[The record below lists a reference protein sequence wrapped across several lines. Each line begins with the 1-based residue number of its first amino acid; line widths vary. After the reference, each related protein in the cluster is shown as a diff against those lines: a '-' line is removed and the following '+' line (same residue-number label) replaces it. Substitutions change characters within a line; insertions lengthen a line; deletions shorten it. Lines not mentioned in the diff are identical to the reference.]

1 MLIPLQNILSLF
13 TLMYDKITNQAAAF
27 HSFFFTTLLVIRGT
41 VANNPLITA
50 RDMQYT
56 ATRKQT
62 ANSASTAMTSSRK
75 YWYQARSST
84 AERK

>member
-1 MLIPLQNILSLF
+1 MLNPLQNILSLF
-13 TLMYDKITNQAAAF
+13 TLMYDNITNKAAAF
-27 HSFFFTTLLVIRGT
+27 HTFFFTTLLVIRGT

-56 ATRKQT
+56 ATTMQT
-62 ANSASTAMTSSRK
+62 ATSASTAMTSSRK